1 MTPPVVIPTKLVPA
15 CVKRGVGIQ
24 GSFPFPGCPFPA
36 SVRTSFTG
44 MTEGRMIPSCFLKL
58 ATQSL
63 SAPSQNP

>member
-1 MTPPVVIPTKLVPA
+1 MTPPVVIPTK
-15 CVKRGVGIQ
+15 VGIQ

-36 SVRTSFTG
+36 SARTSFTG

-58 ATQSL
+58 VTQSL